1 MKRLSPREEDIMK
14 VLWSLEKA
22 FAKEIQ
28 ERLSEAL
35 HYNTVSTIIRK
46 LETKGFID
54 HKNFGNTH
62 QYFPKISRE
71 EYRKFYMKNASK
83 FLFENSYKSIVSFF
97 AKEEKISADE
107 LKEILHLIENE
118 KKQ

>member
-1 MKRLSPREEDIMK
+1 
-14 VLWSLEKA
+14 
-22 FAKEIQ
+22 
-28 ERLSEAL
+28 
-35 HYNTVSTIIRK
+35 
-46 LETKGFID
+46 
-54 HKNFGNTH
+54 
-62 QYFPKISRE
+62 
-71 EYRKFYMKNASK
+71 MKNASK